1 MFSNLKNKSIARR
14 FHKDKLKQLSSSRN
28 MNTKV
33 IKKIAVLLE
42 ESQLLTSNTFLNQL
56 QQEFKIPLDNIQLL
70 VFRPFQKEDVYSEF
84 DITEND
90 FGWYGSLKLNKLQEF
105 VKIEYDLLINYGFEE
120 NLYWNVITLHSL
132 STFKVG
138 FTSKDDSL
146 YDLSISDSE
155 RNADVLTT
163 EMIKYLKILKKI

>member
-1 MFSNLKNKSIARR
+1 MFSNQKKKSIARR

-42 ESQLLTSNTFLNQL
+42 ESHLLTSNTFLNQL

-90 FGWYGSLKLNKLQEF
+90 FGWYGSLK
-105 VKIEYDLLINYGFEE
+105 
-120 NLYWNVITLHSL
+120 
-132 STFKVG
+132 
-138 FTSKDDSL
+138 
-146 YDLSISDSE
+146 
-155 RNADVLTT
+155 
-163 EMIKYLKILKKI
+163 